1 MLYVIRQSKNLYHL
15 LKAVVANAW
24 YRFPSRKLMVI
35 GVTGTDGK
43 TTTSHLI
50 YHILQT
56 AGKKVSLISSVYAK
70 IGGKEYDTGLHT
82 TTPDAFQVQKL
93 IADAV
98 SHGDEYLVL
107 EVTSHALDQNRV
119 FGIHFTAGVLTN
131 ITREHLDYHKT
142 YDQYLQ
148 AKAKLFLNAEK
159 IIINADDNS
168 FPVLSDYLNSF
179 KKSFYTYGFSKKADF
194 QKDIGKEIG
203 TSLPK
208 FNSYNFLAAYSV
220 VTLLNI
226 PEKIIIGAI
235 KTFKLPTGR
244 LDTVYENSFKVIVDF
259 AHTPNAIDAILQ
271 YVRKLYGS
279 TGRIIHI
286 FGSAGLRDATK
297 RPLMGEMS
305 GKWADAVIITEEDYR
320 TEDPEKIAR
329 QIAEGLEKN
338 DFTYTKDFAGEKKTY
353 AVIIDR
359 KSAIEKAISIAQ
371 KGDVIILTGKGHEQS
386 LCRGTIEY
394 PWDDRKE
401 TLKTVNKVLNIK
413 S

>member
-1 MLYVIRQSKNLYHL
+1 M
-15 LKAVVANAW
+15 VANAW
-24 YRFPSRKLMVI
+24 YGSPSRKLTVI

-50 YHILQT
+50 CHILKT

-142 YDQYLQ
+142 YEAYAR
-148 AKAKLFLNAEK
+148 AKAKLFLNSEK
-159 IIINADDNS
+159 IIINADDDS
-168 FPVLSDYLNSF
+168 FPILSDYLNSF

-194 QKDIGKEIG
+194 KKHIGKEIG
-203 TSLPK
+203 INLPK
-208 FNSYNFLAAYSV
+208 FNEYNFLAAYSV
-220 VTLLNI
+220 GELLRI
-226 PEKIIIGAI
+226 PEKTRLQAMR
-235 KTFKLPTGR
+235 TFQLPTGR
-244 LDTVYENSFKVIVDF
+244 IDTVYENSFKIIVDF
-259 AHTPNAIDAILQ
+259 AHTPNAIDNILSYIRQ
-271 YVRKLYGS
+271 LNGQH
-279 TGRIIHI
+279 GRIIHV

-338 DFTYTKDFAGEKKTY
+338 NFTYAKDFTGAKKTY
-353 AVIIDR
+353 TVIIDR
-359 KSAIEKAISIAQ
+359 KSAIEKAIAIAQ

-401 TLKTVNKVLNIK
+401 TLKTVNKILNPK
-413 S
+413 Y